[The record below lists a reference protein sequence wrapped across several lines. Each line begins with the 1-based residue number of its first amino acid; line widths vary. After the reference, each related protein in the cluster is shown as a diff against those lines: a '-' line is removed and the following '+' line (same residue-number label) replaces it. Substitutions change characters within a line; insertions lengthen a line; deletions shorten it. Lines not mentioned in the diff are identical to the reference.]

1 MLRDGLHGEAYADC
15 YAVDVAGAVSLC
27 GYVEAFYT
35 SPLFKMERWLLARF
49 AARPSTDLEAREL
62 AAGERSSFAAWRV
75 EARRPD
81 ELVLADVTGRT
92 KSWLRVSPVPGAS
105 ATARTRLWFG
115 SAVVPRPRPGQGSGR
130 ASLGFAFHA
139 LLGFHKL
146 YSRALLRAAVARLR
160 RGRSGP

>member
-15 YAVDVAGAVSLC
+15 YAIDVAGAVSLS

-35 SPLFKMERWLLARF
+35 SPLFKIERWLLARF
-49 AARPSTDLEAREL
+49 AARPSTDVEAREL

-75 EARRPD
+75 EARRAD
-81 ELVLADVTGRT
+81 ELVLADFTGRT
-92 KSWLRVSPVPGAS
+92 KSWLGVSPAPGAGAAAS
-105 ATARTRLWFG
+105 TRLWFG
-115 SAVVPRPRPGQGSGR
+115 SAVVPRPRQGSGR
-130 ASLGFAFHA
+130 APLGFAFHA